1 MHKWPSLVLI
11 LWRKLVARRERFL
24 CTLLCL
30 LLLTLTFGPT
40 ADGYSVSAFLQAIE
54 DQAKEVQ
61 ATDVGAS
68 GGEET
73 KEGEKT
79 GGDDKETKHD
89 KMEQG

>member
-1 MHKWPSLVLI
+1 M
-11 LWRKLVARRERFL
+11 
-24 CTLLCL
+24 CTLLCSL
-30 LLLTLTFGPT
+30 RLIACLRPL

-61 ATDVGAS
+61 GTHVGAS
-68 GGEET
+68 GGEDT
-73 KEGEKT
+73 KEGGKK